1 MTTMGLRARLRATG
15 IGFAG
20 IDGAW
25 WLPATAPFPL
35 PVAVQR
41 ELQAIADAL
50 FTLFDLVTSLYGTP
64 AGDEIGLNALLNHKV
79 PPTIVRLLTSGRV
92 EGLRPDFQLVHTVD
106 GQYQLVATELE
117 ICPSAHGFAHAM
129 QAGYGLAP
137 DLVQAY
143 ADYLAGRELIFV
155 GTAQWSEFLIEQLAF
170 CRALAAVG
178 ARATVLYDLPR
189 SEFVQAVESKQRWQ
203 PPIFGVPSKPVGWR
217 DDLTTRLHEQELW
230 PYWRPDREWPAA
242 VGDAVVFRFGYF
254 DSFVG
259 HHLRHFAQWQ
269 AQGATLLNP
278 THFILESKAILAA
291 LQLVGVRQ
299 RIEEINPAM
308 LVTLD
313 RCIPTTLLLTPNN
326 ASKVLA
332 EKDSW
337 VVKFAGYDQGQQA
350 WGGRSVQ
357 IGAQH
362 KAADWQTIV
371 ENYLALDCPVVAQLL
386 TPSARVD
393 IAYLDQANQAQWLYG
408 GHSRLRVFLLR
419 GATSDRHWVGGA
431 HLTVSP
437 DRMQVSEATTSV
449 QAPIVFV

>member
-1 MTTMGLRARLRATG
+1 MMTIGLRARLRATG

-64 AGDEIGLNALLNHKV
+64 IGDEVGLNALLNHKV
-79 PPTIVRLLTSGRV
+79 PTTILRLLTPGRV
-92 EGLRPDFQLVHTVD
+92 EGLRPDFQLVRSAD

-129 QAGYGLAP
+129 QIGYGLTP

-189 SEFVQAVESKQRWQ
+189 SEFVQAVERQQRWQ
-203 PPIFGVPSKPVGWR
+203 PPLFGVPSKPAGWR

-230 PYWRPDREWPAA
+230 PYWRPDAQWPTA
-242 VGDAVVFRFGYF
+242 VGDTVVFRFGYF
-254 DSFVG
+254 DSFAP
-259 HHLRHFAQWQ
+259 HYLRHFAQWQ
-269 AQGATLLNP
+269 AQRATLLNP
-278 THFILESKAILAA
+278 TNFTLESKAILAA
-291 LQLVGVRQ
+291 LQLAGVRR
-299 RIEEINPAM
+299 RIEEINPAA
-308 LVTLD
+308 LTILD

-326 ASKVLA
+326 ADKVLA
-332 EKDSW
+332 EKDRW

-357 IGAQH
+357 IGAQQE
-362 KAADWQTIV
+362 AADWQTIV
-371 ENYLALDCPVVAQLL
+371 TDYLALDCPVVAQVL
-386 TPSARVD
+386 TPSQRVD
-393 IAYLDQANQAQWLYG
+393 IAYLAQANREQWLYG

-419 GATSDRHWVGGA
+419 GNRPDRHWVSGA

-449 QAPIVFV
+449 QAPVVFV